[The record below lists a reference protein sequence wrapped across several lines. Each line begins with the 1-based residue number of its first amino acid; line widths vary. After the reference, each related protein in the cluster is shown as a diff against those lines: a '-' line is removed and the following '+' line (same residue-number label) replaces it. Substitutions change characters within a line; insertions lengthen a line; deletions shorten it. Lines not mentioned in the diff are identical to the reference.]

1 MVKELKKIFY
11 RIFPEFRGNYH
22 LPWDG
27 RIVSISDPP
36 EESEGTATDEF
47 RPYFAVDIQLLK
59 EDGSDDTDHPVM
71 EALTLPAMMAGD
83 ESGQFGFP
91 KVGTRVVIC
100 FRYGSPGHPYIQSI
114 LPLGLSLPN
123 LEPGEQ
129 LWQHSKGIHQRADR
143 DGNWDRT
150 TSGKITDDSMDREI
164 SADDNLEEYG
174 QSHKTVDGD
183 DTEEI
188 GGTKTLEALGA
199 LILQAATN
207 LQLTSIGDSSQTSLA
222 NHAQTIGK
230 ELAQIIGTGADIKV
244 ILGNYLVDL
253 LAGEFIAGNQ
263 IGEIGVDI
271 TGLIVCE
278 NSITSLK
285 AWLEALIGVI
295 EKIIVTMGTGPNVA
309 MLVQLKTEL
318 GFLLK

>member
-1 MVKELKKIFY
+1 MVKALRNIIY
-11 RIFPEFRGNYH
+11 RIFPEFRGRYH
-22 LPWDG
+22 LPRDG
-27 RIVSISDPP
+27 RIVAISDPP
-36 EESEGTATDEF
+36 AETEGTASDEF
-47 RPYFAVDIQLLK
+47 RPYYAVDVQLLK
-59 EDGSDDTDHPVM
+59 EDGTDDTDHPVM
-71 EALTLPAMMAGD
+71 EALPIPVQMAGD

-91 KVGTRVVIC
+91 SIGTRVVIC

-114 LPLGLSLPN
+114 LPLGLSLPP
-123 LEPGEQ
+123 LENGEQ
-129 LWQHSKGIHQRADR
+129 LWQQSSGNYQRADR
-143 DGNWDRT
+143 DGNWDRR
-150 TSGKITDDSMDREI
+150 TSGRIVDDSMEREI
-164 SADDNLEEYG
+164 SADTNLEEYG
-174 QSHKTVDGD
+174 QSQKTVDGD
-183 DTEEI
+183 DIEEI
-188 GGTKTLEALGA
+188 GGSKTLEALGA

-244 ILGNYLVDL
+244 ILGNYVIDL
-253 LAGEFIAGNQ
+253 MAGEFIAGNQ

-285 AWLEALIGVI
+285 AWLEGLIGVI

-309 MLVQLKTEL
+309 LLTQLKTEL